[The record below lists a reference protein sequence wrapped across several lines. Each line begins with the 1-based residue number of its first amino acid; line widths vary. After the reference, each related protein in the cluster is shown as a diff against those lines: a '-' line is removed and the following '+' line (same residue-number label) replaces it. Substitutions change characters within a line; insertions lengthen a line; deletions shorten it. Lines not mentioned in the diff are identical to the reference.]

1 MTIKLILSAILLGL
15 GISLSACELTVG
27 SRWYG
32 QTAKDDRTISPS
44 LYPNGVDQQREL
56 KQRY

>member
-1 MTIKLILSAILLGL
+1 MVTKLIVSAMLLAL

-44 LYPNGVDQQREL
+44 LYPQNVDQTRL
-56 KQRY
+56 DKQRY

>member
-1 MTIKLILSAILLGL
+1 MVTKLVISALLLAL

-44 LYPNGVDQQREL
+44 LYPQGISQERAE
-56 KQRY
+56 KARY

>member
-1 MTIKLILSAILLGL
+1 MVVRLMLTALLLGL

-44 LYPNGVDQQREL
+44 LYPQTADQTRL
-56 KQRY
+56 DKQRY